1 MAIDKGA
8 WVRKKNFDFFKNF
21 YISGKAE
28 YVPALFITTIKSC
41 HSGKV
46 TINGEAYDLENLVE
60 ITEEEAN
67 KLCREYLEMKLS
79 EPNPFDLT
87 NTHIRRD
94 TNEPK
99 KGQTKGAALRLVFTY
114 NHKNPEANLQAYN
127 CPECGEVH
135 VGRAPRTLAE
145 LSKLSLEQLEE
156 EIGVDKA
163 KLVVDQV
170 LKIKNCERH
179 AFARSMNETLRSR
192 KCANC
197 GMPENEINAIVALNT
212 QWQMADFSHRGIFG
226 AKAPNNGSEN
236 EAVLQ

>member
-46 TINGEAYDLENLVE
+46 TINGEAYDLDNLVE
-60 ITEEEAN
+60 ITEAEAH
-67 KLCREYLEMKLS
+67 KLCREYSEMKLS
-79 EPNPFDLT
+79 ETNPFDLT

-99 KGQTKGAALRLVFTY
+99 KGQSKSNALRLVFTY
-114 NHKNPEANLQAYN
+114 NHRNPEANLQAYN

-145 LSKLSLEQLEE
+145 LSKLSFEQLEE

-163 KLVVDQV
+163 KLVVEQV
-170 LKIKNCERH
+170 LKIKNCQRH
-179 AFARSMNETLRSR
+179 SFSRTMDKSSPR
-192 KCANC
+192 KCDNC
-197 GMPENEINAIVALNT
+197 GMPEDEINAIVTLNT
-212 QWQMADFSHRGIFG
+212 QWQMADFSYRGKLG
-226 AKAPNNGSEN
+226 SLPPNIEN
-236 EAVLQ
+236 EAVL